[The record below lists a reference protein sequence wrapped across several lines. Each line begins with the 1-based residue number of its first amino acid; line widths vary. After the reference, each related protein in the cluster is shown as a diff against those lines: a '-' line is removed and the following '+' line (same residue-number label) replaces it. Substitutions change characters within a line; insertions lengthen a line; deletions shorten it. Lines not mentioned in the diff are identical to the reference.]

1 MYLPEWVQ
9 PYKEPRT
16 EIRLIKGTYYK
27 YEVRYQYNKDKKR
40 TDKITVKLLGKITQE
55 DGFVPSDK
63 DRLRRQSEELP
74 NVDIKTYGLY
84 NLFSHLLSNEITS
97 LQKVFKEETVEKLLS
112 FSMMRWAYQS
122 PIKRAV
128 RYHAHDYCSEVWSK
142 NTLSDKQISQA
153 LKHLGENREVVVSWM
168 RSLLGTPQSLENT
181 FLMMDSTHTPSLSDK
196 LSINAKGYNPSFDFS
211 KQLRLMYLFSSKLK
225 QPVYYRLING
235 NIPDIKSMSLCIK
248 ELGVDNVIFVADK
261 GFFSQD
267 NIALLDEQEFQYI
280 IPLRRNNKLTD
291 YSPLLKANPKKE
303 IGNYF
308 TYQDRIIWYYQ
319 YESDGKK
326 IVTFLDEKLRVEEE
340 ADYLKRIETMP
351 EKYSQEGFFE
361 KLHTFGTLTMVY
373 KIKNKKQANTTKR
386 KQEKSPECTPKEI
399 YETYKQRNEIEVMFD
414 SYKNYL
420 EADVTY
426 MQDRYVLEGWL
437 MANFIAM
444 IAYYKLF
451 SRLKQAELLGKYSP
465 KDIIELSK
473 SIHKIKI
480 RGVWNQAE
488 ITEKTRKLFKKIGID
503 YLN

>member
-9 PYKEPRT
+9 SYKEPRT

-27 YEVRYQYNKDKKR
+27 YEVRYKYNKEKKR

-55 DGFVPSDK
+55 NGFISSDK
-63 DRLRRQSEELP
+63 DRLRRKSEELP

-84 NLFSHLLSNEITS
+84 NLFSSLLSSEIIS
-97 LQKVFKEETVEKLLS
+97 LKKVFKEETAEKLLS

-128 RYHAHDYCSEVWSK
+128 IYHAHDYCSEFWSK
-142 NTLSDKQISQA
+142 GSLSDKQISQA
-153 LKHLGENREVVVSWM
+153 LQHLGQNREVVVSWM
-168 RSLLGTPQSLENT
+168 RSLLGTPQEMKNT
-181 FLMMDSTHTPSLSDK
+181 FLMMDSTHTPSLSEK
-196 LSINAKGYNPSFDFS
+196 LSINAKGYNPSFDFN

-235 NIPDIKSMSLCIK
+235 NITDIKSMSLCVK
-248 ELGVDNVIFVADK
+248 ELGVDNVIFIADK

-267 NIALLDEQEFQYI
+267 NINLLDEQESQYI
-280 IPLRRNNKLTD
+280 IPLRRNNKLID
-291 YSPLLKANPKKE
+291 YSPLTKANHKKK

-319 YESDGKK
+319 YENDGKK
-326 IVTFLDEKLRVEEE
+326 IITFLDEKLRVEEE
-340 ADYLKRIETMP
+340 ADYLKRIQTMP
-351 EKYSQEGFFE
+351 EKYSQDIFF
-361 KLHTFGTLTMVY
+361 KNLHTFGTLTMVY
-373 KIKNKKQANTTKR
+373 KIKNKKKK
-386 KQEKSPECTPKEI
+386 KQEKEQECTPREI

-437 MANFIAM
+437 LANFIAM

-451 SRLKQAELLGKYSP
+451 SKLRQAELLGKYSP

-488 ITEKTRKLFKKIGID
+488 TTEKTRKLFKKIGID
-503 YLN
+503 NLK